1 MILLPLLSVV
11 FSAVLTNLSLS
22 VEWRCLDGYRL
33 ADDNFT
39 CVDIDECFEGGLG
52 TCGQICTNTPGSY
65 TCSCLP
71 GYTLEDNKWSCHTN
85 SPPPYLIFSHG
96 NAIFKID
103 REGTNHQRLVTNSGI
118 SVLLDFHYRNERIYW
133 ADTEK
138 GLIQSAFIN
147 GTKRESVRSVGE
159 GVLGFAV
166 DWLHNTIIWTN
177 QKKGTIEMS
186 HLGGKNSKILLKE
199 VTFPTVIA
207 VDPEQ
212 GYMFWASDG
221 SVPSIHRATLNA
233 TEAVTI
239 FKTTKKVKTL
249 TLDFIDKRLFWVQN
263 DAENISNSIGSCDY
277 NGDSAHIIKQSM
289 HHQPF
294 GMSLFAE
301 HMYYSDWKTATIR
314 RANKYTG
321 KDVVTISP
329 KPSFLPPA
337 DIKVVHPFR
346 QPAAEPGSELS
357 EMDTGSICK
366 ANPEENRC
374 ECKDGYVLSDDQ
386 KSCEDVN
393 ECAFWNHGCT
403 LGCENFPGSYHCYCP
418 EGFVLQPDM
427 KTCHEP
433 IPCLENYTE
442 CSHDCT
448 QTSKGPTCICPPG
461 SVLGSDGKTCSGCT
475 APDNG
480 GCSQICVLHNPLS
493 WECECLPGYQLQL
506 DGQHCS
512 ASGPRPFLLFANS
525 QDIRRI
531 NFDGTDYHT
540 VLERQMGRVLALDYD
555 PVQSKIYF
563 AHTGLKWIERAN
575 LDGSEREE
583 LISNDVDLPEGLVV
597 DWINRKLY
605 WTDRGLSHIDRS
617 ELNGIR
623 REVIV
628 SEGVNKPRGIAV
640 HPLAK
645 RLFWTDWGDNPK
657 IESSSLE
664 GKDRLVIIST
674 NLVWPSGITIDY
686 LADKLYWCDAKRS
699 VIEMSDLD
707 GSNRRILAQNEVGR
721 PFDVA
726 VFEDHVWFTDWSK
739 PSLMRV
745 DKWTGH
751 NRVRLRGS
759 MLRPSSVAVVH
770 PIAKPGADPCLYKNG
785 GCGQICENRFGVA
798 YCLCHDGFQKRTDG
812 KSCQAVNLSPTA
824 GPRITPSHKINLLMA
839 TTLQN
844 DNLKTEPSSS
854 TINFSEDEITAE
866 LHPRSTL
873 VAEIM
878 VSDQDDCGALECDL
892 NAQCV
897 ASEGVARCQCLE
909 GFTGDGRVCNDI
921 DECAIGVALCS
932 GHVADCIN
940 TEGSYV
946 CKCHPGYSGDGLL
959 CYDIDECKTGVHSC
973 DENAVCT
980 NTEGNYICT
989 CSKGLSGTGFSC
1001 VGVISSALPTD
1012 GSTGTTVRSTM
1023 FETTTHKQNNHI
1035 VNCPL
1040 SHEGYCL
1047 NGGVCFHIL
1056 EITAF
1061 ACNCL
1066 KGYMGERC
1074 EYSDLQWWELHRVE
1088 EEKRRNVVIAV
1099 CMMALICLLSVG
1111 ACVTYCYRH
1120 QKHLKKSH
1128 YSEEMSETS
1137 SSSIDS
1143 VTETSTNS
1151 KQQFYTVMESNW
1163 KNGEAC
1169 LVHIIRKET
1178 HVHTTESE
1186 CALPATCNEGPVCHL
1201 KEKKGQC
1208 FLQQLP
1214 YNHMNRPNAIHRSP
1228 TTRHQLPQ
1236 EVNLIHLDNSRSDLP
1251 RTMN

>member
-1 MILLPLLSVV
+1 MLLLPLLIVV
-11 FSAVLTNLSLS
+11 FSVVLTNLSAS
-22 VEWRCLDGYRL
+22 VEWRCLDGYHL
-33 ADDNFT
+33 ADDDFT
-39 CVDIDECFEGGLG
+39 CVDIDECFENGLG
-52 TCGQICTNTPGSY
+52 TCGQTCTNTPGSY

-71 GYTLEDNKWSCHTN
+71 GYTLEDNKWSCRAD
-85 SPPPYLIFSHG
+85 SPSPYLIFSHG

-103 REGTNHQRLVTNSGI
+103 IEGTNHQRLVTNSGI
-118 SVLLDFHYRNERIYW
+118 SVLLDFHYRNGRIYW
-133 ADTEK
+133 AVTEK
-138 GLIQSAFIN
+138 GLIQRAFIN
-147 GTKRESVRSVGE
+147 GTKRESIRAVGK
-159 GVLGFAV
+159 GLLGFAV

-186 HLGGKNSKILLKE
+186 NLNGKNSKILLKE
-199 VTFPTVIA
+199 LTFPTVIA

-212 GYMFWASDG
+212 GYMFWASEG
-221 SVPSIHRATLNA
+221 SVPSIHRATLKA
-233 TEAVTI
+233 TGVVTI
-239 FKTTKKVKTL
+239 FKTMKKAKTL
-249 TLDFIDKRLFWVQN
+249 TLDLIDKRLFWVES
-263 DAENISNSIGSCDY
+263 DAENISSSFGSCDY
-277 NGDSAHIIKQSM
+277 NGDSVHILQKSM

-294 GMSLFAE
+294 GVSLFAE
-301 HMYYSDWKTATIR
+301 HMYYSDWKTGTIR

-321 KDVVTISP
+321 KDIVTISP
-329 KPSFLPPA
+329 KQSFLPPA
-337 DIKVVHPFR
+337 DIKVVHPFC
-346 QPAAEPGSELS
+346 QPAAESGLQSSEKDN
-357 EMDTGSICK
+357 ESICK
-366 ANPEENRC
+366 KILEKNRC

-403 LGCENFPGSYHCYCP
+403 LGCENLPGSYLCYCP
-418 EGFVLQPDM
+418 EGFVLLPDM
-427 KTCHEP
+427 KTCHDP
-433 IPCLENYTE
+433 IPCSENYAE
-442 CSHDCT
+442 CSHDCI
-448 QTSKGPTCICPPG
+448 QTSEGPVCVCPPG
-461 SVLGSDGKTCSGCT
+461 SMLGSDGKTCSGCT

-480 GCSQICVLHNPLS
+480 GCSQICVLHHPVS
-493 WECECLPGYQLQL
+493 WECECLPEYQLQL

-555 PVQSKIYF
+555 PVQSKVYF

-583 LISNDVDLPEGLVV
+583 LISNDMDLPEGLAV

-605 WTDRGLSHIDRS
+605 WTDG
-617 ELNGIR
+617 G
-623 REVIV
+623 
-628 SEGVNKPRGIAV
+628 
-640 HPLAK
+640 
-645 RLFWTDWGDNPK
+645 RLFWTDWGDKPR

-664 GKDRLVIIST
+664 GDDRLVTIST

-686 LADKLYWCDAKRS
+686 IRDKLYWCDAKKS

-707 GSNRRILAQNEVGR
+707 GSNRRTLAQNEVGR

-759 MLRPSSVAVVH
+759 MLRPSSVTVVH
-770 PIAKPGADPCLYKNG
+770 PIAKPGADSCLYKNG
-785 GCGQICENRFGVA
+785 GCDQICENRFGVP

-812 KSCQAVNLSPTA
+812 KSCQAINLSPTA
-824 GPRITPSHKINLLMA
+824 GSRITSSHKINLLSA
-839 TTLQN
+839 TTLRKKN
-844 DNLKTEPSSS
+844 MSPTEPSSS
-854 TINFSEDEITAE
+854 TTNFSEDEIIAE
-866 LHPRSTL
+866 LQTRSTL

-878 VSDQDDCGALECDL
+878 VSDQDDCGTLECDF

-909 GFTGDGRVCNDI
+909 GFTGYGKVCSDI

-946 CKCHPGYSGDGLL
+946 CKCHPGYNGDGLL
-959 CYDIDECKTGVHSC
+959 CYDIDECQTGMNNC

-980 NTEGNYICT
+980 NTDGSYTCT
-989 CSKGLSGTGFSC
+989 CNKGLLGTGDSC
-1001 VGVISSALPTD
+1001 RGVNSSALPTD
-1012 GSTGTTVRSTM
+1012 GSMETTVRSTT
-1023 FETTTHKQNNHI
+1023 FETTTNKKNNHI

-1040 SHEGYCL
+1040 SHKGFCL
-1047 NGGVCFHIL
+1047 NGGVCFHIP
-1056 EITAF
+1056 EITVF

-1099 CMMALICLLSVG
+1099 CIIVLICLLSVG

-1120 QKHLKKSH
+1120 QKHLKKSC

-1137 SSSIDS
+1137 SSTIDS
-1143 VTETSTNS
+1143 VTETSTNTE
-1151 KQQFYTVMESNW
+1151 QQFYTVMESNW
-1163 KNGEAC
+1163 KNGEAYTAH
-1169 LVHIIRKET
+1169 VIRTES
-1178 HVHTTESE
+1178 HVHATEAE
-1186 CALPATCNEGPVCHL
+1186 CATAAMCNEGAGCHL
-1201 KEKKGQC
+1201 KEE
-1208 FLQQLP
+1208 LM
-1214 YNHMNRPNAIHRSP
+1214 YNHVRQSTASHRRPLNRY
-1228 TTRHQLPQ
+1228 QLPQ
-1236 EVNLIHLDNSRSDLP
+1236 EINLIYLDNSHSDLTRP
-1251 RTMN
+1251 MS

>member
-1 MILLPLLSVV
+1 MLLLPLLIVV
-11 FSAVLTNLSLS
+11 FSVVLTNLSAS
-22 VEWRCLDGYRL
+22 VEWRCLDGYHL
-33 ADDNFT
+33 ADDDFT
-39 CVDIDECFEGGLG
+39 CVDIDECFENGLG
-52 TCGQICTNTPGSY
+52 TCGQTCTNTPGSY

-71 GYTLEDNKWSCHTN
+71 GYTLEDNKWSCRAD
-85 SPPPYLIFSHG
+85 SPSPYLIFSHG

-103 REGTNHQRLVTNSGI
+103 IEGTNHQRLVTNSGI
-118 SVLLDFHYRNERIYW
+118 SVLLDFHYRNGRIYW
-133 ADTEK
+133 AVTEK
-138 GLIQSAFIN
+138 GLIQRAFIN
-147 GTKRESVRSVGE
+147 GTKRESIRAVGK
-159 GVLGFAV
+159 GLLGFAV

-186 HLGGKNSKILLKE
+186 NLNGKNSKILLKE
-199 VTFPTVIA
+199 LTFPTVIA

-212 GYMFWASDG
+212 GYMFWASEG
-221 SVPSIHRATLNA
+221 SVPSIHRATLKA
-233 TEAVTI
+233 TGVVTI
-239 FKTTKKVKTL
+239 FKTMKKAKTL
-249 TLDFIDKRLFWVQN
+249 TLDLIDKRLFWVES
-263 DAENISNSIGSCDY
+263 DAENISSSFGSCDY
-277 NGDSAHIIKQSM
+277 NGDSVHILQKSM

-294 GMSLFAE
+294 GVSLFAE
-301 HMYYSDWKTATIR
+301 HMYYSDWKTGTIR

-321 KDVVTISP
+321 KDIVTISP
-329 KPSFLPPA
+329 KQSFLPPA
-337 DIKVVHPFR
+337 DIKVVHPFC
-346 QPAAEPGSELS
+346 QPAAESGLQSSEKDN
-357 EMDTGSICK
+357 ESICK
-366 ANPEENRC
+366 KILEKNRC

-403 LGCENFPGSYHCYCP
+403 LGCENLPGSYLCYCP
-418 EGFVLQPDM
+418 EGFVLLPDM
-427 KTCHEP
+427 KTCHDP
-433 IPCLENYTE
+433 IPCSENYAE
-442 CSHDCT
+442 CSHDCI
-448 QTSKGPTCICPPG
+448 QTSEGPVCVCPPG
-461 SVLGSDGKTCSGCT
+461 SMLGSDGKTCSGCT

-480 GCSQICVLHNPLS
+480 GCSQICVLHHPVS
-493 WECECLPGYQLQL
+493 WECECLPEYQLQL

-555 PVQSKIYF
+555 PVQSKVYF

-583 LISNDVDLPEGLVV
+583 LISNDMDLPEGLAV

-605 WTDRGLSHIDRS
+605 WTDGGLSHIERS
-617 ELNGIR
+617 ELNGMH

-628 SEGVNKPRGIAV
+628 SEGVSKPRGIVV

-645 RLFWTDWGDNPK
+645 RLFWTDWGDKPR

-664 GKDRLVIIST
+664 GDDRLVTIST

-686 LADKLYWCDAKRS
+686 IRDKLYWCDAKKS

-707 GSNRRILAQNEVGR
+707 GSNRRTLAQNEVGR

-759 MLRPSSVAVVH
+759 MLRPSSVTVVH
-770 PIAKPGADPCLYKNG
+770 PIAKPGADSCLYKNG
-785 GCGQICENRFGVA
+785 GCDQICENRFGVP

-812 KSCQAVNLSPTA
+812 KSCQAINLSPTA
-824 GPRITPSHKINLLMA
+824 GSRITSSHKINLLSA
-839 TTLQN
+839 TTLRKKN
-844 DNLKTEPSSS
+844 MSPTEPSSS
-854 TINFSEDEITAE
+854 TTNFSEDEIIAE
-866 LHPRSTL
+866 LQTRSTL

-878 VSDQDDCGALECDL
+878 VSDQDDCGTLECDF

-909 GFTGDGRVCNDI
+909 GFTGYGKVCSDI

-946 CKCHPGYSGDGLL
+946 CKCHPGYNGDGLL
-959 CYDIDECKTGVHSC
+959 CYDIDECQTGMNNC

-980 NTEGNYICT
+980 NTDGSYTCT
-989 CSKGLSGTGFSC
+989 CNKGLLGTGDSC
-1001 VGVISSALPTD
+1001 RGVNSSALPTD
-1012 GSTGTTVRSTM
+1012 GSMETTVRSTT
-1023 FETTTHKQNNHI
+1023 FETTTNKKNNHI

-1040 SHEGYCL
+1040 SHKGFCL
-1047 NGGVCFHIL
+1047 NGGVCFHIP
-1056 EITAF
+1056 EITVF

-1099 CMMALICLLSVG
+1099 CIIVLICLLSVG

-1120 QKHLKKSH
+1120 QKHLKKSC

-1137 SSSIDS
+1137 SSTIDS
-1143 VTETSTNS
+1143 VTETSTNTE
-1151 KQQFYTVMESNW
+1151 QQNV
-1163 KNGEAC
+1163 
-1169 LVHIIRKET
+1169 
-1178 HVHTTESE
+1178 
-1186 CALPATCNEGPVCHL
+1186 
-1201 KEKKGQC
+1201 
-1208 FLQQLP
+1208 QQLQCV
-1214 YNHMNRPNAIHRSP
+1214 MRELVVI
-1228 TTRHQLPQ
+1228 
-1236 EVNLIHLDNSRSDLP
+1236 
-1251 RTMN
+1251 